1 MVIAL
6 NFVFDII
13 VAILVYEYFKRDKK
27 IEAFAAA
34 VIIKVAYFL
43 SSTVIMGQF
52 NFLGFIIYILVMIC
66 VARLYIGQF
75 PVSGE
80 WQYNCWTGTE
90 IYKTEL
96 HPVLFIFV
104 TALIGALIMSLIGE
118 ILYTLLFKLVTLFA
132 ATFQYTLDKIS

>member
-52 NFLGFIIYILVMIC
+52 NFIGFIIYILVMIC
-66 VARLYIGQF
+66 VARLYIIIVQ
-75 PVSGE
+75 
-80 WQYNCWTGTE
+80 E

-104 TALIGALIMSLIGE
+104 TALIGVLIMSLIGE
-118 ILYTLLFKLVTLFA
+118 ILYTVLFKLITLFA

>member
-1 MVIAL
+1 MLIAL

-27 IEAFAAA
+27 IEAYAAA

-43 SSTVIMGQF
+43 SSTVITGQF
-52 NFLGFIIYILVMIC
+52 NFIGFIIYILVMVC
-66 VARLYIGQF
+66 VARLFIIIVQ
-75 PVSGE
+75 
-80 WQYNCWTGTE
+80 E
-90 IYKTEL
+90 IYKTNL
-96 HPVLFIFV
+96 HPVLFIVV

-118 ILYTLLFKLVTLFA
+118 ILYTVLFKLITLFA

>member
-52 NFLGFIIYILVMIC
+52 NFIGFIIYILVMIC
-66 VARLYIGQF
+66 VARLYIIIVQ
-75 PVSGE
+75 
-80 WQYNCWTGTE
+80 E

-118 ILYTLLFKLVTLFA
+118 ILYTLLFKLITLFA

>member
-52 NFLGFIIYILVMIC
+52 YF
-66 VARLYIGQF
+66 
-75 PVSGE
+75 
-80 WQYNCWTGTE
+80 
-90 IYKTEL
+90 
-96 HPVLFIFV
+96 
-104 TALIGALIMSLIGE
+104 
-118 ILYTLLFKLVTLFA
+118 
-132 ATFQYTLDKIS
+132 

>member
-1 MVIAL
+1 MLIAL

-27 IEAFAAA
+27 IEAYAAA

-43 SSTVIMGQF
+43 SSTVITGQF
-52 NFLGFIIYILVMIC
+52 NFIGFIIYILVMVC
-66 VARLYIGQF
+66 VARLFIIIVQ
-75 PVSGE
+75 
-80 WQYNCWTGTE
+80 E
-90 IYKTEL
+90 IYKTNL
-96 HPVLFIFV
+96 HPVLFIVV

-132 ATFQYTLDKIS
+132 ATFQYSLDKIS

>member
-1 MVIAL
+1 MLIAL

-27 IEAFAAA
+27 IEAYAAA

-43 SSTVIMGQF
+43 SSTVITGQF
-52 NFLGFIIYILVMIC
+52 NFIGFIIYILVMVC
-66 VARLYIGQF
+66 VARLFIIIAQ
-75 PVSGE
+75 
-80 WQYNCWTGTE
+80 E
-90 IYKTEL
+90 IYKTNL
-96 HPVLFIFV
+96 HPVLFIVV

-132 ATFQYTLDKIS
+132 ATFQYSLDKIS

>member
-52 NFLGFIIYILVMIC
+52 NFIGFIIYILVMIC
-66 VARLYIGQF
+66 VARLYIIIVQ
-75 PVSGE
+75 
-80 WQYNCWTGTE
+80 E

-96 HPVLFIFV
+96 HPVLFIF
-104 TALIGALIMSLIGE
+104 ALIGALIMSLIGE
-118 ILYTLLFKLVTLFA
+118 ILYTVLFKLVTLFA

>member
-52 NFLGFIIYILVMIC
+52 NFIGFIIYILVMIC
-66 VARLYIGQF
+66 VARLFIIIVQ
-75 PVSGE
+75 
-80 WQYNCWTGTE
+80 E

-96 HPVLFIFV
+96 HPVLFIVV

-118 ILYTLLFKLVTLFA
+118 ILYTVLFKLITLFA

>member
-66 VARLYIGQF
+66 VARLYIIIVQ
-75 PVSGE
+75 
-80 WQYNCWTGTE
+80 E

-104 TALIGALIMSLIGE
+104 TVLIGALIMSLIGE

>member
-13 VAILVYEYFKRDKK
+13 VAILVYEYLKRDKK

-34 VIIKVAYFL
+34 VIIKVAYYI
-43 SSTVIMGQF
+43 SSTIILGQF
-52 NFLGFIIYILVMIC
+52 NFIALVIYVLVMIC
-66 VARLYIGQF
+66 VARLYIMIIQ
-75 PVSGE
+75 
-80 WQYNCWTGTE
+80 E
-90 IYKTEL
+90 IYKKKL
-96 HPVLFIFV
+96 HPVLFIIIAF
-104 TALIGALIMSLIGE
+104 LIGALIMSVIGQ

>member
-52 NFLGFIIYILVMIC
+52 NFIGFIIYILVMIC
-66 VARLYIGQF
+66 VARLYIIIVQ
-75 PVSGE
+75 
-80 WQYNCWTGTE
+80 E

-96 HPVLFIFV
+96 HPVLFK
-104 TALIGALIMSLIGE
+104 LI
-118 ILYTLLFKLVTLFA
+118 TLFA

>member
-66 VARLYIGQF
+66 VARLYIIIVQ
-75 PVSGE
+75 
-80 WQYNCWTGTE
+80 E

-104 TALIGALIMSLIGE
+104 TALIGTLIMSLIGE

>member
-66 VARLYIGQF
+66 VARLYIIIVQ
-75 PVSGE
+75 
-80 WQYNCWTGTE
+80 E

-96 HPVLFIFV
+96 HPVFIYFV

>member
-1 MVIAL
+1 MLIAL

-27 IEAFAAA
+27 IEAYAAA

-43 SSTVIMGQF
+43 SSTVITGQF
-52 NFLGFIIYILVMIC
+52 NFIGFIIYILVMVC
-66 VARLYIGQF
+66 VARLFIIIVQ
-75 PVSGE
+75 
-80 WQYNCWTGTE
+80 E

-96 HPVLFIFV
+96 HPVLFIVV

-118 ILYTLLFKLVTLFA
+118 ILYTVLFKLITLFA

>member
-13 VAILVYEYFKRDKK
+13 VAVLVYEYFKRDKK

-52 NFLGFIIYILVMIC
+52 NFIGFIIYILVMIC
-66 VARLYIGQF
+66 VARLYIIIVQ
-75 PVSGE
+75 
-80 WQYNCWTGTE
+80 E
-90 IYKTEL
+90 IYKTQL
-96 HPVLFIFV
+96 HPVLFIFI
-104 TALIGALIMSLIGE
+104 AFLIGALIMSLIGE
-118 ILYTLLFKLVTLFA
+118 ILYTLLFKLLTLFA

>member
-52 NFLGFIIYILVMIC
+52 NFIGFIIYILVMIC
-66 VARLYIGQF
+66 VARLYIIIVQ
-75 PVSGE
+75 
-80 WQYNCWTGTE
+80 E

-96 HPVLFIFV
+96 HPVL
-104 TALIGALIMSLIGE
+104 LIS
-118 ILYTLLFKLVTLFA
+118 VTLNPLF
-132 ATFQYTLDKIS
+132 TLF

>member
-52 NFLGFIIYILVMIC
+52 NFVGFIIYILVMIC
-66 VARLYIGQF
+66 VARLYIIIVQ
-75 PVSGE
+75 
-80 WQYNCWTGTE
+80 E

-96 HPVLFIFV
+96 HPALFIFV

>member
-6 NFVFDII
+6 NFIFDII

-27 IEAFAAA
+27 IEAYAAA

-43 SSTVIMGQF
+43 SSTIILGQF
-52 NFLGFIIYILVMIC
+52 DFIGFIIYTLGMIC
-66 VARLYIGQF
+66 VARLYIIIVQ
-75 PVSGE
+75 
-80 WQYNCWTGTE
+80 E
-90 IYKTEL
+90 IYKTKL

-132 ATFQYTLDKIS
+132 ATFQYSLDKIS

>member
-52 NFLGFIIYILVMIC
+52 NFIGFIIYILVMIC
-66 VARLYIGQF
+66 VARLYIIIVQ
-75 PVSGE
+75 
-80 WQYNCWTGTE
+80 E

-104 TALIGALIMSLIGE
+104 IALIGALIMSLIGE
-118 ILYTLLFKLVTLFA
+118 ILYTVLFKLITLFA